1 MKKILLLV
9 SVIGICVAC
18 APDEGKG
25 GLASIEGVVMTQNI
39 NSLQEKSGDLYPAT
53 DADVYISYGESGL
66 ADDKGRTG
74 YNGKYKFSNLTKGDY
89 TIFVY
94 SDDTLS
100 NTKYPKLTFSQKV
113 SLDKKKSEAVA
124 DTMIVYKHVD
134 YDDGGGIVMG
144 KAYQVLCK
152 TSGVIVDTIFAQ
164 DEDVFIRYKNSN
176 TVLKKIQVDYKG
188 DFRLDNLIPGQYTL
202 YMFSQVFNYN
212 ATNNEFVTRDFEITT
227 DKSVCIV
234 EPIYTKNY
242 KKIN

>member
-9 SVIGICVAC
+9 SVISICVAC

-39 NSLQEKSGDLYPAT
+39 NSLQEKSGEMYPAT

-74 YNGKYKFSNLTKGDY
+74 FNGKYKFSNLTKGDY

-100 NTKYPKLTFSQKV
+100 NTKYPKITFSQKI
-113 SLDKKKSEAVA
+113 SLDKKKTEAVA

-134 YDDGGGIVMG
+134 YDGGGGSVKGNVTETYYIG
-144 KAYQVLCK
+144 SKAQY
-152 TSGVIVDTIFAQ
+152 TIPAPDATVYLQFANE
-164 DEDVFIRYKNSN
+164 DEILDRYR
-176 TVLKKIQVDYKG
+176 TDGKG
-188 DFRLDNLIPGQYTL
+188 DFVIGNLIPGKYRL
-202 YMFSQVFNYN
+202 
-212 ATNNEFVTRDFEITT
+212 FVLSENQLPADGDSACYRSFEIVSNTS
-227 DKSVCIV
+227 SVVLDTIK
-234 EPIYTKNY
+234 TKNY
-242 KKIN
+242 